1 MQAMQK
7 VGVVG
12 LGTMGTGIAIVSMRA
27 GFETV
32 AFDLDAKCLLA
43 LQQQSEAF
51 FKRSVAKGKMTQ
63 DQLASTLD
71 ICMCAA
77 IWLN

>member
-32 AFDLDAKCLLA
+32 AFDLDAKRLLA

-51 FKRSVAKGKMTQ
+51 FQAFGRQGQDDARPVGVHPWTSACVQRSG
-63 DQLASTLD
+63 
-71 ICMCAA
+71 
-77 IWLN
+77 